1 MRAVKA
7 ILGVAAVV
15 IAAAG
20 GLWLTDRLLVMNGSR
35 LAMDGTPSEVF
46 SRAQELLAMG
56 LNIPQVTQV
65 FLKLKALGLDVK
77 SVYTMEQ
84 AVAEIVRLRGGK
96 THA

>member
-1 MRAVKA
+1 MLPR
-7 ILGVAAVV
+7 IS
-15 IAAAG
+15 
-20 GLWLTDRLLVMNGSR
+20 DRLLVMNGSR